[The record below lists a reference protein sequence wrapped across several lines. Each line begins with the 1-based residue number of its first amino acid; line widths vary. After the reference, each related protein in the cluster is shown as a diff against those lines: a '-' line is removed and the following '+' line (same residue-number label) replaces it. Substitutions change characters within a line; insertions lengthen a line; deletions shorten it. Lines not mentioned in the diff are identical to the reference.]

1 MTRLIKAILD
11 SDSETVRKLLKSSSA
26 LINQRTELGDLPIE
40 LAKKKGLK
48 RIEVL
53 FVKYTNWTS
62 SYSKEELKELLVD
75 FISELSQDYFA
86 AGWLN
91 GIEFDTWDLISKGII
106 SDAFSLV
113 TLSEDLDTIEDLKS
127 LSNITGTWVI
137 WDETV
142 GDAIPIE
149 MDEWKQKI
157 RN

>member
-11 SDSETVRKLLKSSSA
+11 SDSETVRKLLKSSTA
-26 LINQRTELGDLPIE
+26 LINQRTELGDLPID

-53 FVKYTNWTS
+53 FVKYTDWTS
-62 SYSKEELKELLVD
+62 AYSKEELKELLVD

-127 LSNITGTWVI
+127 LSNITGTWAI
-137 WDETV
+137 WDEAV

-149 MDEWKQKI
+149 MDDWKQKI
-157 RN
+157 KN